1 PSPRGRDRFARSP
14 RRAPPPAP
22 ARRAS
27 SLLEPLLDRLD
38 QRPQHLHPGEELV
51 LRLDQRP
58 GRDLGAGPVD
68 HVARRPPVRVPL
80 GAVAPVL
87 FRDLEA
93 LERAPLALA
102 EAAEL
107 LLLAHLEPE
116 LDEDEAVPGEL
127 LLEVVDL
134 GVRAHPVRLGGEAL
148 DALDEHAAVPRPVN
162 IPSIPRPGM

>member
-38 QRPQHLHPGEELV
+38 QRPQHLHPGEGLV

-68 HVARRPPVRVPL
+68 HVAHRPLVLGPLRAVPPVL
-80 GAVAPVL
+80 L
-87 FRDLEA
+87 RDLEA
-93 LERAPLALA
+93 LEGDLLALV

-107 LLLAHLEPE
+107 LLRAHLEPE
-116 LDEDEAVPGEL
+116 LRQHEAVPDEL
-127 LLEVVDL
+127 LL
-134 GVRAHPVRLGGEAL
+134 
-148 DALDEHAAVPRPVN
+148 
-162 IPSIPRPGM
+162 